1 MCSKSVLQAEILS
14 LVQGQA
20 ESLTYPV
27 TAHRKDHLWK
37 AAEPCPEVTQSVTSS
52 TRWEQT
58 AHIQKKNLFSRKT
71 LTLKTQ
77 QKNRPDN
84 VVNEGVNEGAMN
96 LKITLCKR
104 TSSFQ
109 MTCIIS
115 EAHILIYPAFSLTY
129 TCRPSFIGGQMQS
142 NYRWLKKIII
152 IKSSKKE
159 IYIYIYIY
167 IYTHCM

>member
-1 MCSKSVLQAEILS
+1 MLQECLSRNFESSPGTGWIINLSSDGSQETSPLKSSWTLS
-14 LVQGQA
+14 WSDS
-20 ESLTYPV
+20 ECNFI
-27 TAHRKDHLWK
+27 H
-37 AAEPCPEVTQSVTSS
+37 SVGADGS
-52 TRWEQT
+52 
-58 AHIQKKNLFSRKT
+58 HPKKNLFSRKM

-77 QKNRPDN
+77 QKNRPDD

-129 TCRPSFIGGQMQS
+129 TCMPSFIGGQMQS